1 MSGPVMLI
9 TGGSRGIGAAT
20 ALLAAKRG
28 WRIAF
33 SYRANEEA
41 ARKVVA
47 AVEAEGG
54 TALAIRADS
63 GIEADVLAMFAAV
76 DEHFGALDAL
86 VNNAGMVPLQ
96 GRLDRAT
103 TTRMEEVLRVNL
115 LGSLLCAREAVKRMS
130 TLYGGKGGAIIN
142 ISSTAAKAGSPG
154 EYVDYAASKGAIDV
168 LTIGLAKEVG
178 GEAVR
183 VNAIRPGLIET
194 DIHASGGTPDR
205 VARLA
210 PSIPMLR
217 AGRPEEVAEAVLFL
231 ASPEASYITGAV
243 LDVSGA
249 R

>member
-1 MSGPVMLI
+1 MSGPVMLV

-20 ALLAAKRG
+20 VLLAAKHG
-28 WRIAF
+28 WLVAF

-41 ARKVVA
+41 ARKVAA
-47 AVEAEGG
+47 AVEADGG
-54 TALAIRADS
+54 TALPIQADS
-63 GIEADVLAMFAAV
+63 GTEADVLAMFSAV
-76 DEHFGALDAL
+76 DERFGRLDAL

-103 TTRMEEVLRVNL
+103 ATRMEEVLRVNL

-130 TLYGGKGGAIIN
+130 TLHGGRGGCIVN

-168 LTIGLAKEVG
+168 LTTGLAKEVG
-178 GEAVR
+178 AESIR

-194 DIHASGGTPDR
+194 EIHASGGTPDR
-205 VARLA
+205 VRHLA
-210 PSIPMLR
+210 PSIPMQR

-231 ASPEASYITGAV
+231 ASPGASYITGAI